1 MSHLFR
7 NLVEND
13 NLLVGISELSQMC
26 GISPRQLRYWEQKGF
41 IVSVSQ
47 EENAPRKYRLPTV
60 IKVEMIKRF
69 LDEGFTLSKSV
80 EKADQKIKI
89 AHHIRKVFS
98 GALQNLEVIDNR
110 FTIISLGPVDENQ
123 HILHIIHDDVTQKL
137 HYELLP
143 LSEAYDFEKLKNCAT
158 HDTAKKEDH

>member
-26 GISPRQLRYWEQKGF
+26 SISPRQLRYWEQKGF
-41 IVSVSQ
+41 IVSVAQ
-47 EENAPRKYRLPTV
+47 EENAPRKYRMPTV

-69 LDEGFTLSKSV
+69 LDEGFTLAKSV
-80 EKADQKIKI
+80 EKADKKIKI

-98 GALQNLEVIDNR
+98 GALQNLEVIDDR
-110 FTIISLGPVDENQ
+110 FTIISLGLVDEDQ
-123 HILHIIHDDVTQKL
+123 HILHIIHDDVSQKL

-143 LSEAYDFEKLKNCAT
+143 KQESYDFDKLRHCT
-158 HDTAKKEDH
+158 SHDMTKKEDR

>member
-7 NLVEND
+7 NLMEND
-13 NLLVGISELSQMC
+13 NLLVGISELSQMYD
-26 GISPRQLRYWEQKGF
+26 ISPRQLRYWEQKGF
-41 IVSVSQ
+41 IASVTQ
-47 EENAPRKYRLPTV
+47 EENVSRKYRLPTV
-60 IKVEMIKRF
+60 VKVEMIKRF
-69 LDEGFTLSKSV
+69 LDEGFTLAKAV

-110 FTIISLGPVDENQ
+110 FTIMSLGPVDEEK
-123 HILHIIHDDVTQKL
+123 HILHIIHDDLTQKL

-143 LSEAYDFEKLKNCAT
+143 EKEAYDFDKLKNCPPIDST
-158 HDTAKKEDH
+158 NKENR